1 MSFVQLGKSGLFL
14 PEHSSGAI
22 VSLLFLLFICMDVT
36 SRRREKKGVC
46 VRGRERE
53 VGEIAHARV
62 LRKGKN
68 WPAQSDACAWQPLPE
83 MCVHD
88 RPSQT
93 QGGRGSFSRT
103 YYEFQ
108 NV

>member
-1 MSFVQLGKSGLFL
+1 MTFVQLGKSGLFL

-53 VGEIAHARV
+53 VGGDRARTGAAKREE
-62 LRKGKN
+62 L
-68 WPAQSDACAWQPLPE
+68 A
-83 MCVHD
+83 
-88 RPSQT
+88 
-93 QGGRGSFSRT
+93 GS
-103 YYEFQ
+103 
-108 NV
+108 V